1 MALTDIEKKEVV
13 SKEDDKIK
21 KEVVSKEDD
30 KIKKEKK

>member
-1 MALTDIEKKEVV
+1 MIDWNKWNSFLECR
-13 SKEDDKIK
+13 DKIK